1 MGRAKEKK
9 MRTMVLAV
17 YTVVAAAAGVG
28 AAHAHHS
35 FAAFFDSEKTRTI
48 TGEVTLFQF
57 VNPHG
62 TIELNVRAG
71 GKKEVWR
78 VETNSPSILRR
89 VGWSKDSL
97 QVGQTV
103 TIVGWPSRDG
113 TNYLRMQGASDKD
126 GKPIGRPM
134 NTLEQK

>member
-1 MGRAKEKK
+1 MRVEEKVR
-9 MRTMVLAV
+9 RTILAACV
-17 YTVVAAAAGVG
+17 AAAAAAGVG

-35 FAAFFDSEKTRTI
+35 FAAFFDSEKARTI

-62 TIELNVRAG
+62 TIELNVKAG
-71 GKKEVWR
+71 AKTEVWR

-97 QVGQTV
+97 QIGQTITV
-103 TIVGWPSRDG
+103 VGWPSRDG
-113 TNYLRMQGASDKD
+113 TNYMRLQSAADKD

>member
-1 MGRAKEKK
+1 M
-9 MRTMVLAV
+9 MRTTVLAAC
-17 YTVVAAAAGVG
+17 VAAAAAAGIG

-62 TIELNVRAG
+62 TIELNVKAS
-71 GKKEVWR
+71 GKTEAWR

-89 VGWSKDSL
+89 VGWSKDTL
-97 QVGQTV
+97 KIGQAI

-113 TNYLRMQGASDKD
+113 TNYMRLQGASDKD